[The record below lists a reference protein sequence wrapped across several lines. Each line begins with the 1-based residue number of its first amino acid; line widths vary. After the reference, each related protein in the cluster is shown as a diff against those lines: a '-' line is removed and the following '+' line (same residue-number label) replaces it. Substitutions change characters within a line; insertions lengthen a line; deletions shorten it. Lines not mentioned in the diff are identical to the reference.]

1 MRIALGH
8 GFHTDMPVDRLGEQL
23 VERSRRIWWTVYILD
38 REMTS
43 LMGLPQSVHDD
54 DVHPQLPTFSGVS
67 RRSTALDLQIK
78 LSRVISSIN
87 RSISLCAIFGSIVLI
102 SKADKMIAI
111 YGVGGKLNRRFLRNT
126 KAALADVAGLADE
139 LRQSCPLQLENSASG
154 LSRTSAHL
162 HLLYHRVKST
172 DDAFVCSHTRC

>member
-54 DVHPQLPTFSGVS
+54 DVHPQLPTFSGVG
-67 RRSTALDLQIK
+67 RRSAALDLQIK

-87 RSISLCAIFGSIVLI
+87 RSISLRGFIVVF
-102 SKADKMIAI
+102 SKADKMLAI
-111 YGVGGKLNRRFLRNT
+111 YGIGGKLNRRFLKNT

-162 HLLYHRVKST
+162 HLLYHRVKSL
-172 DDAFVCSHTRC
+172 DLSFLCSKIRG